1 MREEKILTGPGFT
14 VGTVPGEDL
23 PAGPLLHLDGREG
36 SLSKGA
42 RLARE
47 PPPGSCQVPQ
57 RWWKY
62 FAGVPSIWGL
72 GHQKQSLLQEGLSQ
86 AHAYASLFHSP
97 LPPSFL
103 TVPSVLPRERG
114 DSNQVQDAGL
124 SSMQGAFLWA
134 QLLCLS

>member
-1 MREEKILTGPGFT
+1 MREERILTGPGST

-47 PPPGSCQVPQ
+47 PPPGPCQVPQ

-72 GHQKQSLLQEGLSQ
+72 EHQMQSLLQEGLSQ
-86 AHAYASLFHSP
+86 AHALCFLIPQPSA
-97 LPPSFL
+97 SFL
-103 TVPSVLPRERG
+103 PVSP
-114 DSNQVQDAGL
+114 QC
-124 SSMQGAFLWA
+124 SS
-134 QLLCLS
+134 